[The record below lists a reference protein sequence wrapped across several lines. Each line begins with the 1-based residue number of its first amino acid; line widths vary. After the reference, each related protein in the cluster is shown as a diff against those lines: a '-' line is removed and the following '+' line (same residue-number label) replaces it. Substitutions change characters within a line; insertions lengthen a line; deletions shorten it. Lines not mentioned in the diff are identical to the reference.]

1 MVVVARTA
9 RSWPIVVVVYNGRL
23 SISNSKTTSV
33 IAIFRA
39 VVPSVITVI
48 YIWTLAVEVP
58 WVVVTGVYTP
68 CPCVVIIIERTI
80 EVVGTYKVV
89 VLSWIKNIEQ
99 VAVSSVPIAAIEV
112 IGVVNAHEII
122 EIYLINGCIL
132 SIGQT

>member
-23 SISNSKTTSV
+23 SISNFETPSV
-33 IAIFRA
+33 LAIFRA
-39 VVPSVITVI
+39 VLPSVIPVI

-68 CPCVVIIIERTI
+68 CPCVVIIIEGTI

-99 VAVSSVPIAAIEV
+99 VAVSSVRIAAIEV